1 MAAGLKPQGDS
12 LALED
17 VNTPYVTV
25 LIVTRAGH
33 EKDAGL
39 QAFVKAYQSP
49 QVKAFVEKTFKG
61 AYTTAW

>member
-1 MAAGLKPQGDS
+1 
-12 LALED
+12 

-33 EKDAGL
+33 ENSKGL

-49 QVKAFVEKTFKG
+49 EVKAFVEKTFKG